1 MSGTTLADNSVPG
14 LDLER
19 FGRWFADEGLVESPG
34 ELRAELLTGGK
45 SNLTYRVSDDVTSW
59 VVRRPPL
66 GHVQDTAHDMVR
78 EFTVMSALG
87 PTAVPVPRTFALC
100 TDRSVLGA
108 DFYVMEHVTGVAYRH
123 AEQLEPL
130 GPTTT
135 AAVVDSMVDVLAALH
150 AVDPEEVGL
159 SSFGRPRGFVG
170 RQVRRWGRQ
179 LDGSRSRDLPDAD
192 RLLRELTERAASHPD
207 GAASIVHGDYRL
219 DNLLVRDGTVRAV
232 IDWEMA
238 TLGDPLTDLALLFV
252 YHRLNQISDGA
263 GVATASRAP
272 GHPDVAHQLARYET
286 ASGRRIDDLSL
297 HLGLAHL
304 KLAVILEGI
313 HFRHRQGKTVGEG
326 FAHVGDSVRPL
337 LAAGLRALHRS
348 TPGD

>member
-1 MSGTTLADNSVPG
+1 MSETTLVDPPVPG
-14 LDLER
+14 LDLKR
-19 FGRWFADEGLVESPG
+19 FGQWFASEGLAPAG
-34 ELRAELLTGGK
+34 NLRAELVTGGK
-45 SNLTYRVSDDVTSW
+45 SNLTYRVSDGDTSW

-66 GHVQDTAHDMVR
+66 GHVQETAHDMAR
-78 EFTVMSALG
+78 EFTVMSSLE
-87 PTAVPVPRTFALC
+87 TTDVPVPRTYALC
-100 TDRSVLGA
+100 TDPSILGA
-108 DFYVMEHVTGVAYRH
+108 TFYVMEYVPGVAYRH
-123 AEQLEPL
+123 ADELRPL

-135 AAVVDSMVDVLAALH
+135 TAVVDSMIDGLAALH
-150 AVDPEEVGL
+150 SVHPAEVGL
-159 SSFGRPRGFVG
+159 SSFGRPEGFVG

-179 LDGSRSRDLPDAD
+179 LDGSRSRELPDAEP
-192 RLLRELTERAASHPD
+192 LLRELMERVEVHPD
-207 GAASIVHGDYRL
+207 GDASIVHGDYRL
-219 DNLLVRDGTVRAV
+219 DNLLVRDGAVRAV

-272 GHPDVAHQLARYET
+272 GYPNIEHQLERYQR
-286 ASGRRIDDLSL
+286 ASDRRIGDMSL

-313 HFRHRQGKTVGEG
+313 HFRHQQGQTVGDG